1 MSNFRDLKV
10 YQKAI
15 ILAMD
20 IFEISKSFPQDERYG
35 LISQIR
41 NSSRSVCSSIGEAY
55 RKRRYPKHLI
65 SKLSDADMENTETQV
80 WADFALAS
88 NYISKEEYDS
98 WNSKSE
104 EIGRMLQGMME
115 KPERFS

>member
-1 MSNFRDLKV
+1 
-10 YQKAI
+10 
-15 ILAMD
+15 
-20 IFEISKSFPQDERYG
+20 
-35 LISQIR
+35 
-41 NSSRSVCSSIGEAY
+41 
-55 RKRRYPKHLI
+55 
-65 SKLSDADMENTETQV
+65 MENTETQV